1 MRLSYILDAW
11 CLKVKVQFRFRD
23 GDVIK
28 THVTYFADVIM
39 THLTYLADVI
49 MTHLT
54 HFTDVCSAIRIVNTA
69 HEIVLGRCNCAWK
82 LRLQAR
88 LYKVMIL
95 SMLHLLRH
103 LTL

>member
-1 MRLSYILDAW
+1 MIFSRFVFYFTLF
-11 CLKVKVQFRFRD
+11 KVQLRFRD

-39 THLTYLADVI
+39 THVTYLLDVI

-54 HFTDVCSAIRIVNTA
+54 HFADVCSAIRIANTA
-69 HEIVLGRCNCAWK
+69 HEIVLGKCNCAWK
-82 LRLQAR
+82 MRLQAR
-88 LYKVMIL
+88 LSKVMTV
-95 SMLHLLRH
+95 SMLHLSHH